1 MNCTYYIVFE
11 QNYKKILWW
20 KNKKER
26 IQKQI
31 ETNDTKQMEVR
42 KHWSRNINNS
52 MAHTV
57 WAIKSEQLIVIIEF
71 QLDRKLME
79 AVGNAHPYNRKQ
91 RNPDPKLVDELL
103 KAGAQ
108 PDFVMPWLPSNKR
121 RR

>member
-1 MNCTYYIVFE
+1 MINLNRFLDWVDTHTINRNSKYYNGHLNEENHKIVMNCTYYIVFE

-52 MAHTV
+52 MGH
-57 WAIKSEQLIVIIEF
+57 K
-71 QLDRKLME
+71 K
-79 AVGNAHPYNRKQ
+79 
-91 RNPDPKLVDELL
+91 
-103 KAGAQ
+103 
-108 PDFVMPWLPSNKR
+108 
-121 RR
+121 